1 MTARSGRC
9 WIVAA
14 ALAASAAQLTQAA
27 AEPAWPALLERYA
40 PAVVSLSVTLQTEM
54 EGTGGSPEQ
63 STSEVTGVVV
73 DPAGLILCWNS
84 NFSAGRMAELF
95 GEFGAAGR
103 MKVQATEIKVRL
115 AGDDRELP
123 AFLAATD
130 SDLDLAFVQLEE
142 RPAQPLAAV
151 DFARAAKVAIGDPL
165 AAVSRLTSAF
175 GYAPYFDLVRI
186 TGEVRKPR
194 PGWILGDGN
203 ATAVGMPYF
212 AADGAP
218 AGVLVTVLSRSKSAA
233 TPNPTKLMADLF
245 SLGRGQ
251 SEAGPLGLFLIPAE
265 RVAPVVEQAK
275 KRAAELLAE
284 RAATAPAS

>member
-1 MTARSGRC
+1 MNAR
-9 WIVAA
+9 IA
-14 ALAASAAQLTQAA
+14 ALWAPALLIAATAYA
-27 AEPAWPALLERYA
+27 AESSWPALLERYA
-40 PAVVSLSVTLQTEM
+40 PTVVTLSVTLQTEM
-54 EGTGGSPEQ
+54 EGTGGSPEE
-63 STSEVTGVVV
+63 STTEVNGVVV
-73 DPAGLILCWNS
+73 DPSGLILCWNS

-95 GEFGAAGR
+95 GEFGSAQR
-103 MKVQATEIKVRL
+103 MKVQPTEVKVRI
-115 AGDDRELP
+115 GDDDRELP

-142 RPAQPLAAV
+142 KPAAPLAAV
-151 DFARAAKVAIGDPL
+151 DFARPAKVAVGDPVV
-165 AAVSRLTSAF
+165 AVSRMSSAF
-175 GYAPYFDLVRI
+175 GHAPFFDVVRI

-194 PGWILGDGN
+194 SGWILGDGN

-233 TPNPTKLMADLF
+233 TPNPNKLMADLL

-265 RVAPVVEQAK
+265 RVRAVVEQAK

-284 RAATAPAS
+284 RSAAQPAAN